1 MAPWEGLWVYLP
13 LLGCHWADLKIP
25 NKADDGL
32 LAELLAWCLQLALG
46 QEAGCSRPQWCHPIS
61 PDPPLSVAAN
71 LSYFWPASLGQEVEQ
86 ADGQG
91 RKTPVGCLQRVTQIA
106 SDVGSFLGDRARH
119 RGLLESTLHSL
130 T

>member
-1 MAPWEGLWVYLP
+1 MYLP

-32 LAELLAWCLQLALG
+32 LAELLAWCLQLAPG

-61 PDPPLSVAAN
+61 PDPPLSVAAD

-86 ADGQG
+86 ADEQG
-91 RKTPVGCLQRVTQIA
+91 GKTPTGCLHRVTQIA
-106 SDVGSFLGDRARH
+106 SVVENFLGDRAGH
-119 RGLLESTLHSL
+119 TGPLESTLHSL

>member
-1 MAPWEGLWVYLP
+1 MYLP

-32 LAELLAWCLQLALG
+32 LAELLAWCLQLAPG

-71 LSYFWPASLGQEVEQ
+71 LSYFWPASLGQADEQ
-86 ADGQG
+86 GG
-91 RKTPVGCLQRVTQIA
+91 KTPAGCLQRVTQIA
-106 SDVGSFLGDRARH
+106 SVVENFLGDRVGH
-119 RGLLESTLHSL
+119 MGPLESTLHSL